1 MAVILIAEDDKEMQ
15 QIIVDYLTRSGH
27 ECLVANDGIDAVS
40 VLKINSVDIAI
51 IDIMMPHLDGF
62 TVCKIAREMY
72 KFPIIILTAKGDEA
86 DKLKGYEYGCDDYM
100 TKPFS
105 PNVLVA
111 KVNVLLKRASN
122 SVLDNIL
129 KSDGICLN
137 PSSHEI
143 YADGKQIVLTHY
155 EYELLCFFMQN
166 KNQVFSR
173 EQILN
178 RIWGYEFEGSSRT
191 VDTHIKTLRQK
202 LGIQGKHI
210 VTLIRSGYK
219 FEDNYE

>member
-1 MAVILIAEDDKEMQ
+1 MAVILVAEDDKEMQ
-15 QIIVDYLTRSGH
+15 QIIVDYLTRGGH
-27 ECLVANDGIDAVS
+27 KCLVANDGIDAVS
-40 VLKINSVDIAI
+40 ILKINSVDIAI
-51 IDIMMPHLDGF
+51 IDIMMPHLDGL

-72 KFPIIILTAKGDEA
+72 EFPIIILTAKGDEA

-122 SVLDNIL
+122 SMLDNIL
-129 KSDGICLN
+129 KSDGISLN

-143 YADGKQIVLTHY
+143 YAEGKQVALTHY
-155 EYELLCFFMQN
+155 EYELLYFFMQN

-202 LGIQGKHI
+202 LGTQGKHI

-219 FEDNYE
+219 FEDSYE